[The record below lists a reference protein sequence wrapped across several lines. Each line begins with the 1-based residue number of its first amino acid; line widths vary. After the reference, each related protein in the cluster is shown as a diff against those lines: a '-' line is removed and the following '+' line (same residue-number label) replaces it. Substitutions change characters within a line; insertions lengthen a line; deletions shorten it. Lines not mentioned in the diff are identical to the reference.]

1 MQPVTYKCDR
11 QFSFLITDIF
21 LYIFF
26 MKIAYFGYKK
36 ESYAPKTIIDFCKK
50 NGHKVTFFNVDD
62 LIFCNGILTKNLLP
76 IVLDDFDTAI
86 VRSHGR
92 VIDHTYEENFVFTYH
107 INKLLH
113 DRSIPTINGTFFNH
127 NPFFD
132 KFSQS
137 LFFAKK
143 NIPTI
148 PTIHSISPSKLQK
161 KHMPWDFPLILKEIN
176 GSFGL
181 SVHKINTYTDLAMWI
196 KKNPRA
202 QIILQKFIP
211 ATCDYRVIVCG
222 KKAIGIMK
230 RSSAS
235 DGWKHNFSQDATIE
249 ACFDERMSTFA
260 EHVAQELQC
269 DFVGVD
275 IIIDQK
281 GNYLVVEINL
291 SANFK
296 GFEKIHGK
304 YLVGK
309 NLIETLAQN
318 KLY

>member
-1 MQPVTYKCDR
+1 
-11 QFSFLITDIF
+11 
-21 LYIFF
+21 

-50 NGHKVTFFNVDD
+50 NGHKITFFNVDD
-62 LIFCNGILTKNLLP
+62 LLFCNGTLTKNLSPLN
-76 IVLDDFDTAI
+76 LDDFDAAI
-86 VRSHGR
+86 IRSHGR
-92 VIDHTYEENFVFTYH
+92 VTDDTYQENFVFTYH

-113 DRSIPTINGTFFNH
+113 DHSIPTINGAFFIK

-137 LFFAKK
+137 LFFAQRD
-143 NIPTI
+143 IPTI
-148 PTIHSISPSKLQK
+148 PTIYSASPSKLQR
-161 KHMPWDFPLILKEIN
+161 KHIPWDFPLIIKEIN

-181 SVHKINTYTDLAMWI
+181 SVHKIDMYTDLAIWT
-196 KKNPRA
+196 KKNPHA
-202 QIILQKFIP
+202 QIILQQFIP

-222 KKAIGIMK
+222 KKALGIMR
-230 RSSAS
+230 RSSIS
-235 DGWKHNFSQDATIE
+235 NGWKHNFSQGATIE
-249 ACFDERMSTFA
+249 AYSDERMSKFA
-260 EHVAQELQC
+260 EHVAQKLHC

-275 IIIDQK
+275 IIVDQK

-296 GFEKIHGK
+296 GFEKIHAK

-309 NLIETLAQN
+309 NIIETLAQ
-318 KLY
+318 KKIY